1 MKTIEEEIDEY
12 FVRPLTK
19 IFDGGE
25 APEGWDIRAKA
36 EKYNRSFHDQVW
48 MIKFHHRMKPI
59 YWRLLSG
66 DYSESTDFSDV
77 LYPVS
82 LWMYAYDELGKLV
95 GEHNIMD
102 LLNSAYCRAGGLY
115 NFFHLLR
122 CIMDQSYRPYIKQWP
137 ENAIDKELEKLEV
150 SGDSERGE
158 MLCVLS
164 AYLMIEHTDLSEKHK
179 DFLEEQLEQNW
190 DYLTNVYSFMVRRI
204 VGSHFKG
211 FVQII
216 NNVAVAQSFH
226 PYVHIFRKAVLMRK
240 DELFVTPKSKE
251 KLARHMAKL
260 EDILKTTLQREDL
273 DELCNIIFGSD
284 FEEMMKTRYMSYDE
298 LDKQRREL
306 QDSVG
311 ELSSEMEKVTK
322 KFAEAVESRVPVD
335 LIETQLL
342 RLDPSTASAI
352 FGNLSLLLAKD
363 PAWAKIQPGLS
374 EKIMQKFKPQT
385 PVVNCGAYYG
395 EGAMHEDH
403 SSQVYLTPESNAS
416 NKMMLDSKTIVR

>member
-1 MKTIEEEIDEY
+1 MKTIEEEIDED

-36 EKYNRSFHDQVW
+36 EEYCCCFRDQVW
-48 MIKFHHRMKPI
+48 MIKFHQRMKPI

-66 DYSESTDFSDV
+66 DYSESTDFSDL

-137 ENAIDKELEKLEV
+137 EDAVDKEIEKLEV

-164 AYLMIEHTDLSEKHK
+164 AYLMIEHTDLPEKHK
-179 DFLEEQLEQNW
+179 DFLEEQLAENW
-190 DYLTNVYSFMVRRI
+190 NYLTNVYSFMVRRI
-204 VGSHFKG
+204 IGSHFKG

-216 NNVAVAQSFH
+216 NNVAVAPSFH

-240 DELFVTPKSKE
+240 DDLFVTPKNKE

-260 EDILKTTLQREDL
+260 EDILKTTSQREDL

-311 ELSSEMEKVTK
+311 KLSSEMEKVTK
-322 KFAEAVESRVPVD
+322 KFAEAVDSRVPVD

-342 RLDPSTASAI
+342 RLDSSTASAI

-395 EGAMHEDH
+395 EGAKHEDH
-403 SSQVYLTPESNAS
+403 SSQVYLAPESKAV
-416 NKMMLDSKTIVR
+416 NKMMLDSKTNRQ

>member
-12 FVRPLTK
+12 FVRPLMK

-25 APEGWDIRAKA
+25 APEGWNIRKKA
-36 EKYNRSFHDQVW
+36 EQYNRSFHDQVW

-66 DYSESTDFSDV
+66 DYSESIDCSDV

-102 LLNSAYCRAGGLY
+102 LLNSAYYRVGGLY

-150 SGDSERGE
+150 SGDSVRGE

-260 EDILKTTLQREDL
+260 EDILKTTSQREDL

-284 FEEMMKTRYMSYDE
+284 FKEMM
-298 LDKQRREL
+298 
-306 QDSVG
+306 
-311 ELSSEMEKVTK
+311 
-322 KFAEAVESRVPVD
+322 
-335 LIETQLL
+335 
-342 RLDPSTASAI
+342 
-352 FGNLSLLLAKD
+352 
-363 PAWAKIQPGLS
+363 
-374 EKIMQKFKPQT
+374 
-385 PVVNCGAYYG
+385 
-395 EGAMHEDH
+395 
-403 SSQVYLTPESNAS
+403 
-416 NKMMLDSKTIVR
+416 

>member
-1 MKTIEEEIDEY
+1 
-12 FVRPLTK
+12 
-19 IFDGGE
+19 
-25 APEGWDIRAKA
+25 
-36 EKYNRSFHDQVW
+36 
-48 MIKFHHRMKPI
+48 MKPI

-66 DYSESTDFSDV
+66 DYSESIDCSDV

-102 LLNSAYCRAGGLY
+102 LLNSAYYRVGGLY

-150 SGDSERGE
+150 SGDSVRGE

-260 EDILKTTLQREDL
+260 EDILKTTSQREDL

-298 LDKQRREL
+298 LDEQRREL

-311 ELSSEMEKVTK
+311 KLSSEMEKVTK

-363 PAWAKIQPGLS
+363 PAWAKIQPELS
-374 EKIMQKFKPQT
+374 EKIMQKFMPQT
-385 PVVNCGAYYG
+385 PVVNCGTYYG

-403 SSQVYLTPESNAS
+403 RSQVYLAPESNAS
-416 NKMMLDSKTIVR
+416 NKTMLDSKTNRQ

>member
-36 EKYNRSFHDQVW
+36 EQYNRSFHDQMW

-226 PYVHIFRKAVLMRK
+226 PYVHIFCKAVLMRK

-352 FGNLSLLLAKD
+352 FGNLSLLLSKD

-403 SSQVYLTPESNAS
+403 RSQIYLAPESNAS
-416 NKMMLDSKTIVR
+416 NKTMLDSKTNRQ

>member
-1 MKTIEEEIDEY
+1 MKTIEEEIDED

-25 APEGWDIRAKA
+25 APEGWNIREKA
-36 EKYNRSFHDQVW
+36 EQHYRSFHDQVW
-48 MIKFHHRMKPI
+48 MIKFHQRMKPI

-77 LYPVS
+77 LYPLS

-137 ENAIDKELEKLEV
+137 EDAVDKEIEKLEV

-164 AYLMIEHTDLSEKHK
+164 AYLMIEHTDLPEKHK
-179 DFLEEQLEQNW
+179 DFLEEQLAENW
-190 DYLTNVYSFMVRRI
+190 NYLTNVYSFMVRRI
-204 VGSHFKG
+204 IGSHFKG

-216 NNVAVAQSFH
+216 NNVAVARSFH

-240 DELFVTPKSKE
+240 DDLFVTPKNKE

-260 EDILKTTLQREDL
+260 EEILKTTSQRDDL

-311 ELSSEMEKVTK
+311 KLSSEMEKVTK
-322 KFAEAVESRVPVD
+322 KFAEAIDSRVPVD

-374 EKIMQKFKPQT
+374 EKIMQKFMPQT
-385 PVVNCGAYYG
+385 QVVNCGTYYG
-395 EGAMHEDH
+395 EGAKHEDH
-403 SSQVYLTPESNAS
+403 SSQVYLAPGSNAS
-416 NKMMLDSKTIVR
+416 NKMMLDSKTNRQ

>member
-1 MKTIEEEIDEY
+1 
-12 FVRPLTK
+12 
-19 IFDGGE
+19 
-25 APEGWDIRAKA
+25 
-36 EKYNRSFHDQVW
+36 
-48 MIKFHHRMKPI
+48 MKPI

-77 LYPVS
+77 LYPLS

-137 ENAIDKELEKLEV
+137 EDAVDKEIEKLEV
-150 SGDSERGE
+150 SGDSVRGE

-164 AYLMIEHTDLSEKHK
+164 AYLMIEHTDLPEKHK
-179 DFLEEQLEQNW
+179 DFLEEQLAENW
-190 DYLTNVYSFMVRRI
+190 NYLTNVYSFMVRRI
-204 VGSHFKG
+204 IGSHFKG

-240 DELFVTPKSKE
+240 DDLFVTPKNKE

-260 EDILKTTLQREDL
+260 EEILKTTSQRDDL

-311 ELSSEMEKVTK
+311 KLSSEMEKVTK
-322 KFAEAVESRVPVD
+322 KFAEAIDSRVPVD

-374 EKIMQKFKPQT
+374 EKIMQKFMPQT
-385 PVVNCGAYYG
+385 QVVNCGTYYG

-403 SSQVYLTPESNAS
+403 SSQVYLAPESNAS
-416 NKMMLDSKTIVR
+416 NKMMLDSKTNRQ